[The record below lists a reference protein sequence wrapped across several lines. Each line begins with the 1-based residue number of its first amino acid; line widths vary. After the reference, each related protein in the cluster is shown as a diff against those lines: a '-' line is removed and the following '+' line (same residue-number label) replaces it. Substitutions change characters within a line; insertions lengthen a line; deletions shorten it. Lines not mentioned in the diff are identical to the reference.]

1 MDAILAVRTI
11 LLADTVSGGV
21 VSLIGTHP
29 TTGLP
34 AVFGGQLPKH
44 YNPEPATAAEPDGDG
59 IAITLLVK
67 GGTTH
72 SEMPTQEVD
81 VQVRVWGGVNKDLE
95 ARTVYN
101 RCFQVLHGLC
111 NVMTGAAGQVK
122 RILATTPG
130 VDMVDPDTGW
140 ATILC
145 AFNVMIM
152 DDGSYPVNVPVSS
165 IETAAQYTDA
175 AIAAIS
181 DIDGNG
187 NFS

>member
-11 LLADTVSGGV
+11 LLADVVSGGI
-21 VSLIGTHP
+21 VSLVGQN
-29 TTGLP
+29 
-34 AVFGGQLPKH
+34 VYGGQLPEH
-44 YNPEPATAAEPDGDG
+44 YNPEPSTTAEPSGNG
-59 IAITLLVK
+59 PAITLLVK

-72 SEMPTQEVD
+72 AEMPSQDVD
-81 VQVRVWGGVNKDLE
+81 VQVMVWAGTNKNFD
-95 ARTVYN
+95 ARSVYN

-111 NVMTGAAGQVK
+111 NVMTGVAGQVK
-122 RILATTPG
+122 RIIAMTPG
-130 VDMVDPDTGW
+130 VDMTDPDTGW
-140 ATILC
+140 ATILG

-152 DDGSYPVNVPVSS
+152 DDGSYPVNVPVTP

-181 DIDGNG
+181 EIDGNG

>member
-11 LLADTVSGGV
+11 LLADVASGGIM
-21 VSLIGTHP
+21 SLVGQNIY
-29 TTGLP
+29 
-34 AVFGGQLPKH
+34 GGQLPEH
-44 YNPEPATAAEPDGDG
+44 FNPEPATTAEPSGDG
-59 IAITLLVK
+59 PAITLLVK

-72 SEMPTQEVD
+72 AEMPSQDVD
-81 VQVRVWGGVNKDLE
+81 VQVMVWAGTNKNWDARV
-95 ARTVYN
+95 VYN

-122 RILATTPG
+122 RIIAMTPG

-140 ATILC
+140 STILG